1 MKHLAPL
8 AIALSLFAPA
18 AALAG
23 TTDEAVTV
31 RVSHADLN
39 LAQPDGAAIMLNRL
53 ERASLSAC
61 GASTFSFREVQDEVR
76 SSACFRNSLERA
88 VATLAS
94 PSVNAIYRAQSQ
106 ERLATN

>member
-18 AALAG
+18 AALAA
-23 TTDEAVTV
+23 TSDEAVAV

-39 LAQPDGAAIMLNRL
+39 LAQPQGAAIMLNRL

-76 SSACFRNSLERA
+76 NSACFRKSLDQA
-88 VATLAS
+88 VASLAS
-94 PSVNAIYRAQSQ
+94 PSVTGIYHVRMQD
-106 ERLATN
+106 RLAAN